1 LSKKQVQKIQDLPE
15 DFLKKLK
22 SVTAKRAKI
31 VIDHILEHGHVTTE
45 ELKDIYGYDHP
56 PRAVRDVKEHGIPII
71 RFSVKGKNNRNIA
84 AYRLGDS
91 LQTQSGI
98 LDRRIHF
105 SKQTKNELLELYQS
119 QCVICSTKFE
129 SRYLQIDH
137 RIPFDIAGETEN
149 SLQLLCGSCNRAKSW
164 SCEHCAN
171 RTNGKD
177 TEVCRCCY
185 WANPVQYT
193 HIALRLIRRLDITW
207 TEQETV
213 YYDKIKKMSEQNNRP
228 LPDFIKDFIR
238 TALSK
243 FFH

>member
-1 LSKKQVQKIQDLPE
+1 MSKKQVQDKQELPE

-31 VIDHILEHGHVTTE
+31 VIDHILEHGHITTE
-45 ELKDIYGYDHP
+45 ELKDIYGYSHP
-56 PRAVRDVKEHGIPII
+56 PRAVRDVKECGIPII

-84 AYRLGDS
+84 AYRFGDS
-91 LQTQSGI
+91 LQTRSGI
-98 LDRRIHF
+98 FDGRVHF

-119 QCVICSTKFE
+119 QCAICSTKFE

-149 SLQLLCGSCNRAKSW
+149 SLQLLCRSCNRAKSW
-164 SCEHCAN
+164 SCEHCVN

-177 TEVCRCCY
+177 AEVCRCCY
-185 WANPVQYT
+185 WANPIRYT
-193 HIALRLIRRLDITW
+193 HITLRLIRRLDITW

-213 YYDKIKKMSEQNNRP
+213 YYDKIKKMSEQNNIP
-228 LPDFIKDFIR
+228 LSDFVKNLIR
-238 TALSK
+238 KL
-243 FFH
+243 